1 WIGMQLLM
9 RRPEIDSFISIAP
22 PANMLDFSFL
32 APCPTS
38 GLIIQGESD
47 EIVPEASVQKLVHKL
62 SFQRGIKIDYR
73 VIPGG
78 DHFFTDKMGELNQAV
93 ESYLDAA
100 LFNPASMGL
109 AMAG

>member
-1 WIGMQLLM
+1 
-9 RRPEIDSFISIAP
+9 
-22 PANMLDFSFL
+22 MLDFSFL
-32 APCPTS
+32 APCPTN
-38 GLIIQGESD
+38 GMIITGDAD

-78 DHFFTDKMGELNQAV
+78 DHFFTDRMDQLTGSVQ
-93 ESYLDAA
+93 SYLDQA

-109 AMAG
+109 AMAS